1 MPEPSFQTVRLC
13 QGRHESPEGGVC
25 VVELASMIA
34 GERFSDHPW
43 SVSPV
48 IAAFLRGY
56 NDVCGERRQD
66 LLRCAADA
74 VGTRVGG
81 PRRARSPRR
90 LPRALRPGGGD
101 RPAALGRAPPLAAL
115 PQAAAAPGPARAGRP
130 RRARRVHL
138 RPGAHAPPPGRRGAR
153 ARPGPRGRA
162 RGARARAGRA
172 ARPPD
177 RAALRRLSRPQ
188 NGWRS
193 RTRST
198 PGALSCASSDGA
210 AKRSVGSGGR
220 ATK

>member
-74 VGTRVGG
+74 VGTRVGDPVERDRLG
-81 PRRARSPRR
+81 ACLERFDRAAATAPLPWVERRLWRRSPRR
-90 LPRALRPGGGD
+90 LRRLVLREPVDPGALDEFTYALARMLHRQGD
-101 RPAALGRAPPLAAL
+101 AGHECALALVDELVALGRAPD
-115 PQAAAAPGPARAGRP
+115 APPARLTEQP
-130 RRARRVHL
+130 
-138 RPGAHAPPPGRRGAR
+138 
-153 ARPGPRGRA
+153 
-162 RGARARAGRA
+162 
-172 ARPPD
+172 
-177 RAALRRLSRPQ
+177 
-188 NGWRS
+188 
-193 RTRST
+193 
-198 PGALSCASSDGA
+198 
-210 AKRSVGSGGR
+210 SVG
-220 ATK
+220 